1 MSDTYKALT
10 RKYRP
15 RTFEDIVSQEHVSS
29 TLRNAIEQK
38 RLNHAYLFSGPRGVG
53 KTTMARVLARM
64 INGIDDSVDG
74 EALGSTLDIIEFDA
88 ASNNGVEDVHRVR
101 DAVRVPPQK
110 GIYKVFIID
119 EVHML
124 SKQAFNA
131 LLKTLEEPPS
141 YVVFIFA
148 TTEPHKVLPTILS
161 RCQRFDFRRIK
172 VGEIVDR
179 LRHICAAEGI
189 TIDDESLHVIAT
201 KADGALRDALSLMD
215 QVIAFCGVDITHD
228 ALVRALNIVSQ
239 DTLFDIVEAIRTHD
253 ASRVLAILDALMLQG
268 NDMQELLIALTET
281 LRNLYMARDAKNLYL
296 VEATDDTKRR
306 LIAASKA
313 FSEEDVLR
321 MMHLVSEAQFK
332 IRDAAQP
339 RIQVELALLKLTS
352 MPRAKGLSELM
363 EALRAAPSM
372 GSTPSTPTST
382 PQGTASVPSQSVPS
396 PSGSTPS
403 TPTATPRDG
412 TQAVP
417 SSPLFGAPA
426 IQRPTNSLRAV
437 NLDEEPVLTSGKI
450 EGGLALAAQ
459 PEAMPEPEPQP
470 DPEPE
475 PLTELYL
482 SDVRAAWSQYLEQVK
497 KSCKMSISHSLI
509 RSQPAELK
517 GELLTLECD
526 DEFTRNILQTNQR
539 ELVACWKPV
548 VGRMLSLEFTLNA
561 SRPKVAQEDPY
572 SRFRKM
578 QQDDPKLKLIVDV
591 FGAELDY

>member
-29 TLRNAIEQK
+29 TLRNAIGQK

-74 EALGSTLDIIEFDA
+74 EALGSTLDIIEIDA
-88 ASNNGVEDVHRVR
+88 ASNNSVDDVHRLR
-101 DAVRVPPQK
+101 DTVRVPPQK
-110 GIYKVFIID
+110 GIYKVYIID

-172 VGEIVDR
+172 VGEIVER
-179 LRHICAAEGI
+179 LRHICAEESI
-189 TIDDESLHVIAT
+189 TIDDESLHVIAG

-215 QVIAFCGVDITHD
+215 QVIAFCGVTVTHN
-228 ALVRALNIVSQ
+228 ALLSALNIVGQ
-239 DTLFDIVEAIRTHD
+239 DTLFDIIESIRAHD
-253 ASRVLAILDALMLQG
+253 SSRVLSILDSLLQQG
-268 NDMQELLIALTET
+268 NDMQELLIALTEM

-296 VEATDDTKRR
+296 VEATDETKQR
-306 LIAASKA
+306 LMTASSQ

-332 IRDAAQP
+332 IREAAQP
-339 RIQVELALLKLTS
+339 RIQVELALLKLTT

-363 EALRAAPSM
+363 EALKASPQAAGSM
-372 GSTPSTPTST
+372 PSTPTTT
-382 PQGTASVPSQSVPS
+382 PTSSNATPKGPIPSAPKAR
-396 PSGSTPS
+396 GSMPS
-403 TPTATPRDG
+403 TPTATPTSG
-412 TQAVP
+412 V
-417 SSPLFGAPA
+417 FGSPA
-426 IQRPTNSLRAV
+426 IHRPTNALRSV
-437 NLDEEPVLTSGKI
+437 NLEEEQHTSGKI

-459 PEAMPEPEPQP
+459 IQEDVQPEPEA
-470 DPEPE
+470 EV
-475 PLTELYL
+475 ELKEL
-482 SDVRAAWSQYLEQVK
+482 FLHDIRASWSDYVEEVK

-509 RSQPAELK
+509 RSQVVAVK
-517 GELLTLECD
+517 GGLLTLECD
-526 DEFTRNILQTNQR
+526 DEFTRNILQVNQR
-539 ELVACWKPV
+539 ELMVCWKSV
-548 VGRMLSLEFTLNA
+548 LGRMLTLEFTLNA
-561 SRPKVAQEDPY
+561 ARPKTVQDDPY
-572 SRFRKM
+572 ARFRKL
-578 QQDDPKLKLIVDV
+578 QQEDPKLKMIVDV

>member
-15 RTFEDIVSQEHVSS
+15 RTFEDIVSQEHVSN

-101 DAVRVPPQK
+101 DSVRVPPQK

-172 VGEIVDR
+172 VGEIVSR
-179 LRHICAAEGI
+179 LRHICEQEGI
-189 TIDDESLHVIAT
+189 TIDDESLHVIAA
-201 KADGALRDALSLMD
+201 KADGALRDALSIMD
-215 QVIAFCGVDITHD
+215 QVVAFCGLNISHE
-228 ALVRALNIVSQ
+228 ALVQALNIVGQ
-239 DTLFDIVEAIRTHD
+239 DTLFDIVGSIKNHD
-253 ASRVLAILDALMLQG
+253 STRVLAILDGLMLQG
-268 NDMQELLIALTET
+268 NDLQELLISLNET

-296 VEATDDTKRR
+296 VEVTEETKQR
-306 LIAASKA
+306 LIKASKE
-313 FSEEDVLR
+313 FSEEDLLR

-332 IRDAAQP
+332 IREAAQP
-339 RIQVELALLKLTS
+339 RIQVELTLLKLVT

-363 EALRAAPSM
+363 AALRQASQGSQ
-372 GSTPSTPTST
+372 GSTPSTPTRADT
-382 PQGTASVPSQSVPS
+382 PTAPKGS
-396 PSGSTPS
+396 PPS
-403 TPTATPRDG
+403 TPTSAPRDG
-412 TQAVP
+412 TQTVP
-417 SSPLFGAPA
+417 SSALFGAPA
-426 IQRPTNSLRAV
+426 IKRPTNSLRSV
-437 NLDEEPVLTSGKI
+437 NLDEEVELTSGKI

-459 PEAMPEPEPQP
+459 PEAQPQFESEP
-470 DPEPE
+470 DE
-475 PLTELYL
+475 PLKELYL
-482 SDVRAAWSQYLEQVK
+482 HDIRAAWNAYVEEVR

-509 RSQPAELK
+509 RSQAAELK

-526 DEFTRNILQTNQR
+526 DEFSKNILQTNQR
-539 ELVACWKPV
+539 DLMACWKPV
-548 VGRMLSLEFTLNA
+548 LGRMLSLKFTLNA
-561 SRPKVAQEDPY
+561 ARPKVAQEDPY
-572 SRFRKM
+572 ARFRKL
-578 QQDDPKLKLIVDV
+578 QQDDPRLKMIVDV

>member
-29 TLRNAIEQK
+29 TLRNAIGQK

-74 EALGSTLDIIEFDA
+74 EALGSTLDIIEIDA
-88 ASNNGVEDVHRVR
+88 ASNNSVDDVHRLR
-101 DAVRVPPQK
+101 DTVRVPPQK
-110 GIYKVFIID
+110 GIYKVYIID

-179 LRHICAAEGI
+179 LRHICVEESI
-189 TIDDESLHVIAT
+189 TIDDESLHVIAG

-215 QVIAFCGVDITHD
+215 QVIAFCGVTVTHE
-228 ALVRALNIVSQ
+228 ALLSALNIVGQ
-239 DTLFDIVEAIRTHD
+239 DTLFDIIESIRAHD
-253 ASRVLAILDALMLQG
+253 SSRVLSILDSLLQQG
-268 NDMQELLIALTET
+268 NDMQELLIALTEM

-296 VEATDDTKRR
+296 VEATDETKQR
-306 LIAASKA
+306 LMTASSH

-332 IRDAAQP
+332 IREAAQP
-339 RIQVELALLKLTS
+339 RIQVELALLKLTT

-363 EALRAAPSM
+363 EALKASPQAAGSM
-372 GSTPSTPTST
+372 PSTPKETPKGPMPSAPTST
-382 PQGTASVPSQSVPS
+382 VPSKPAK
-396 PSGSTPS
+396 GSMPS
-403 TPTATPRDG
+403 TATATP
-412 TQAVP
+412 TSSP
-417 SSPLFGAPA
+417 SSALFGSPA
-426 IQRPTNSLRAV
+426 IHRPTNALRSV
-437 NLDEEPVLTSGKI
+437 NLDEEQHTSGKI

-459 PEAMPEPEPQP
+459 AQEDIQPEPEP
-470 DPEPE
+470 EV
-475 PLTELYL
+475 ELKEL
-482 SDVRAAWSQYLEQVK
+482 FLHDIRTAWSEYIEEVK
-497 KSCKMSISHSLI
+497 KTCKMSISHSVI
-509 RSQPAELK
+509 RSQVVSVK

-526 DEFTRNILQTNQR
+526 DEFTRNILQVNQR
-539 ELVACWKPV
+539 DLMVCWKSV
-548 VGRMLSLEFTLNA
+548 LGRMLTLEFTLNA
-561 SRPKVAQEDPY
+561 ARPKTVQDDPY
-572 SRFRKM
+572 ARFRKL
-578 QQDDPKLKLIVDV
+578 QQEDPKLKMIVDV

>member
-15 RTFEDIVSQEHVSS
+15 RTFEDIVSQEHVSN

-101 DAVRVPPQK
+101 DSVRVPPQK

-172 VGEIVDR
+172 VGEIVER
-179 LRHICAAEGI
+179 LRHICKEEGI
-189 TIDDESLHVIAT
+189 TIDDESLHVIAS

-215 QVIAFCGVDITHD
+215 QVIAFCGVDITHE
-228 ALVRALNIVSQ
+228 LLIRALNVVSQ
-239 DTLFDIVEAIRTHD
+239 DTLFDIVDAIRDHD
-253 ASRVLAILDALMLQG
+253 ASRVLGILDALMLQG

-296 VEATDDTKRR
+296 VEATDETKRR

-363 EALRAAPSM
+363 EALRQAPQGSM
-372 GSTPSTPTST
+372 PSTPTVTSKGSTPSTPTST
-382 PQGTASVPSQSVPS
+382 PTSA
-396 PSGSTPS
+396 
-403 TPTATPRDG
+403 PRDG
-412 TQAVP
+412 TQTVP
-417 SSPLFGAPA
+417 SSALFGAPA
-426 IQRPTNSLRAV
+426 IKRPTNALRSV
-437 NLDEEPVLTSGKI
+437 NLDDEPPLTSGKI

-459 PEAMPEPEPQP
+459 PEALPEAQLEP

-482 SDVRAAWSQYLEQVK
+482 SDVRTVWSQYIEEVK
-497 KSCKMSISHSLI
+497 KACKMSISHSLI
-509 RSQPAELK
+509 RSQPTELK
-517 GELLTLECD
+517 GELLTIECD
-526 DEFTRNILQTNQR
+526 DEFSRNILQTNQR
-539 ELVACWKPV
+539 DLVACWKPV

-561 SRPKVAQEDPY
+561 ARPKVAQEDPY

-578 QQDDPKLKLIVDV
+578 QQEDPKLKLIVDV
-591 FGAELDY
+591 FGAELEY

>member
-29 TLRNAIEQK
+29 TLRNAIGQK

-74 EALGSTLDIIEFDA
+74 EALGSTLDIIEIDA
-88 ASNNGVEDVHRVR
+88 ASNNSVDDVHRLR
-101 DAVRVPPQK
+101 DTVRVPPQK
-110 GIYKVFIID
+110 GIYKVYIID

-172 VGEIVDR
+172 VGEIVER
-179 LRHICAAEGI
+179 LRHICAEESI
-189 TIDDESLHVIAT
+189 TIDDESLHVIAG

-215 QVIAFCGVDITHD
+215 QVIAFCGVTVTHE
-228 ALVRALNIVSQ
+228 ALLSALNIVGQ
-239 DTLFDIVEAIRTHD
+239 DTLFDIIESIRAHD
-253 ASRVLAILDALMLQG
+253 SSRVLSILDSLLQQG
-268 NDMQELLIALTET
+268 NDMQELLIALTEM

-296 VEATDDTKRR
+296 VEATDETKQR
-306 LIAASKA
+306 LMTASSH

-332 IRDAAQP
+332 IREAAQP
-339 RIQVELALLKLTS
+339 RIQVELALLKLTT

-363 EALRAAPSM
+363 EALKASPQT
-372 GSTPSTPTST
+372 GGTVPSTPT
-382 PQGTASVPSQSVPS
+382 VPSRSAPTQPS
-396 PSGSTPS
+396 APTSSNVTPKGSMPS
-403 TPTATPRDG
+403 A
-412 TQAVP
+412 P
-417 SSPLFGAPA
+417 SSALFGSPA
-426 IQRPTNSLRAV
+426 IRPTNSLRSV
-437 NLDEEPVLTSGKI
+437 NLDEEHHTSGKI

-459 PEAMPEPEPQP
+459 VEEDEV
-470 DPEPE
+470 
-475 PLTELYL
+475 ELKEL
-482 SDVRAAWSQYLEQVK
+482 FLHDIRAAWTDYIDEVK
-497 KSCKMSISHSLI
+497 KTCKMSISHSLI
-509 RSQPAELK
+509 RSQVIDIK

-526 DEFTRNILQTNQR
+526 DEFSRNILQVNQR
-539 ELVACWKPV
+539 DLMVCWKSV
-548 VGRMLSLEFTLNA
+548 LGRMLTLEFTLNA
-561 SRPKVAQEDPY
+561 SRPKAVQDDPY
-572 SRFRKM
+572 ARFRKL
-578 QQDDPKLKLIVDV
+578 QQEDPKLKMIVDV

>member
-15 RTFEDIVSQEHVSS
+15 RTFEDIVSQEHVSN

-101 DAVRVPPQK
+101 DSVRVPPQK

-172 VGEIVDR
+172 VGEIVER
-179 LRHICAAEGI
+179 LRHICKEEGI
-189 TIDDESLHVIAT
+189 TIDDESLHVIAS

-215 QVIAFCGVDITHD
+215 QVIAFCGVDITHES
-228 ALVRALNIVSQ
+228 LVRALNIVSQ

-253 ASRVLAILDALMLQG
+253 ASRVLGILDSLMLQG

-296 VEATDDTKRR
+296 VEATDDTKRK

-363 EALRAAPSM
+363 EALRQAPQGSQGSM
-372 GSTPSTPTST
+372 PSTPSAPTSKGSTPSTPTSQVT
-382 PQGTASVPSQSVPS
+382 
-396 PSGSTPS
+396 
-403 TPTATPRDG
+403 TPTPTPP
-412 TQAVP
+412 AP
-417 SSPLFGAPA
+417 PASSALFGAPA
-426 IQRPTNSLRAV
+426 IKRPTNALRSV
-437 NLDEEPVLTSGKI
+437 NLDEEPPLTSGKI

-459 PEAMPEPEPQP
+459 PEALPEPEPQP
-470 DPEPE
+470 EPE
-475 PLTELYL
+475 PITELYL
-482 SDVRAAWSQYLEQVK
+482 SDVRTVWSQYIDEVK
-497 KSCKMSISHSLI
+497 KTCKMSISHSLI
-509 RSQPAELK
+509 RSQPVDLK
-517 GELLTLECD
+517 GELLTIECD

-539 ELVACWKPV
+539 DLVACWKPV

-561 SRPKVAQEDPY
+561 ARPKVAQEDPY

-578 QQDDPKLKLIVDV
+578 QQDDPKLKLIVDT
-591 FGAELDY
+591 FGAELEY

>member
-101 DAVRVPPQK
+101 DSVRVPPQK

-172 VGEIVDR
+172 VGEIVER
-179 LRHICAAEGI
+179 LRHICKEEGI
-189 TIDDESLHVIAT
+189 TIDDESLHVIAS

-215 QVIAFCGVDITHD
+215 QVIAFCGVDITHE
-228 ALVRALNIVSQ
+228 LLIRALNVVSQ
-239 DTLFDIVEAIRTHD
+239 ETLFDIVDAIRDHD
-253 ASRVLAILDALMLQG
+253 ASRVLGILDALMLQG

-296 VEATDDTKRR
+296 VEATDETKRR

-363 EALRAAPSM
+363 EALKGAQMSGSM
-372 GSTPSTPTST
+372 ASTPNVSKGSTPPA
-382 PQGTASVPSQSVPS
+382 PQGTASVLPRE
-396 PSGSTPS
+396 GSTPS
-403 TPTATPRDG
+403 TPTAST
-412 TQAVP
+412 
-417 SSPLFGAPA
+417 SSALFGAPA
-426 IQRPTNSLRAV
+426 IKRPTNALRSV
-437 NLDEEPVLTSGKI
+437 NLDEEPPLTSGKI

-459 PEAMPEPEPQP
+459 PEAMPEPQLEPE
-470 DPEPE
+470 PEPE
-475 PLTELYL
+475 PLTEIYL
-482 SDVRAAWSQYLEQVK
+482 SDVRTVWSQYVEEVK
-497 KSCKMSISHSLI
+497 KACKMSISHSLI
-509 RSQPAELK
+509 RSQPTDLK
-517 GELLTLECD
+517 GELLTIECD
-526 DEFTRNILQTNQR
+526 DEFSRNILQTNQR
-539 ELVACWKPV
+539 DLVACWKPV

-561 SRPKVAQEDPY
+561 ARPKVAQEDPY

-578 QQDDPKLKLIVDV
+578 QQEDPKLKLIVDV
-591 FGAELDY
+591 FGAELEY